1 MTAGGARRVLA
12 LLALAAVLVAATPV
26 PSASASGPGLELSED
41 GRRWSATLRRPLL
54 DPARLWVP
62 GDRVDA
68 RFWARNQSTE
78 PARLDLAVTGAGD
91 DLLLGGLVTST
102 AVEGRAVPAGAA
114 TLLPPGRAV
123 PVRVRVELP
132 ASTGND
138 QQLLAARLVLHVR
151 LAATA
156 GVGGEGAEQ
165 PPEPGGPDPAAPEP
179 DAPAD
184 RGGPA
189 DPGGPGD
196 RTDQGRP
203 ADRPDADPAPSRG
216 AAGGLATTGGA
227 PLAAVLLALLT
238 VSLGGWAVRHRPDPG
253 GHDHES

>member
-102 AVEGRAVPAGAA
+102 AVEGRAVPAGTAM
-114 TLLPPGRAV
+114 LLPPGRAV

-132 ASTGND
+132 ASAGND

-165 PPEPGGPDPAAPEP
+165 PPDPGGPDPAAPEP
-179 DAPAD
+179 DDARRP
-184 RGGPA
+184 RRSRR
-189 DPGGPGD
+189 PG
-196 RTDQGRP
+196 RAGRP
-203 ADRPDADPAPSRG
+203 HRPGAPRRPARRRPRPVAWGGRRSRRDRRRPAGRRPARAAHRLAGRLGRPAPSR
-216 AAGGLATTGGA
+216 
-227 PLAAVLLALLT
+227 
-238 VSLGGWAVRHRPDPG
+238 SRRSRP
-253 GHDHES
+253 